1 MARNKKGN
9 AVNAEGETALIE
21 TDSSTS
27 DFFVVGIGASTGSLE
42 ALEQFFQNMPSVGNM
57 AFVIIQNSFSDYK
70 SYMSEILKKHTEMP
84 VYQIQDGM
92 QLLAGSIYM
101 NQPNSIVRISHG
113 QFELT
118 EQSAN
123 QPIKMLIDVFFDSLA
138 RDKIEKSV
146 GVILSGEGSDGTHGS
161 RIIKEVGGIV
171 IGQEEKTARYMGM
184 PRSVIATKICDYIL
198 PPAKMPEKLLKYTG
212 QLSLVKYIEVET
224 QKKEEAKES
233 MNFIY
238 NILKKQFAID
248 FSLYKQSTVLRCI
261 ERRMRINQITS
272 LYEYV
277 SYLKE
282 ELEEVDALFN
292 SLLIGVTRFFRDKE
306 AFEIIKK
313 KVIPEIVDSK
323 AEGSTVR
330 VWVAGCSTGEE
341 AYTLAILF
349 KEYIDYGG
357 KDINVKIFATDIDR
371 NAIEYASKGVYP
383 DSVSEDMGF
392 AYLSRY
398 FVKNSDNYQ
407 ITKSIRDMVIFS
419 THNVISNPPF
429 HKIDLVSC
437 RNLLIYFQPELQAR
451 VLSTFQFALETK
463 GFMFLG
469 ISETTGGLNSYFS
482 TVDSKW
488 KIYRSKES
496 KKRPLMDGFS
506 VISAGMRTSQA
517 KTAENYFAHKVRNNL
532 ETDDIYARLIEE
544 CLPPSVI
551 VDENGELIQVCGAAD
566 KYLKVP
572 RGRAYYDI
580 QKMVPKELSAAIG
593 TAISRVKK
601 DGKSVNYTNIQVNL
615 GEEKFYINLVV
626 KPLETKRSGSLILV
640 MFEESAGNLG
650 KADHIENFDTIS
662 KLHERIGDLEQE
674 LQYTK
679 DNLQASIEE
688 IEASSEELQSTNEEL
703 LVSNEELH
711 STNEELQSV
720 NEELMVVNNQYQY
733 KIQELADLNNDMV
746 NFLNSTSIGTIF
758 LDSHLCI
765 KRFTP
770 SITKEINLMEQDI
783 GRPIGHISHNLK
795 SQDLISLSSEV
806 LKSAVSTEKEVQSTS
821 GKFYIIRCAPYRTN
835 ENRVEGV
842 VISLVDMTAR
852 KEIEDKLRQSKD
864 RYQKLV
870 ELSPYAILILKNNLI
885 QYSNA
890 EGINLLQVGSYKQ
903 LIGKPIR
910 SFLNIDESAITKVWE
925 QYQLDE
931 NELIMPMEEQIIRK
945 DGSKLFVEVVF
956 IPAYFEDEPT
966 ELIMIRDIT
975 YRKLSEQLK
984 EENARKERLL
994 KEAAAFDEMKNEF
1007 FSNLS
1012 HELRTPLNVIMSTI
1026 QLLEFQ
1032 IQNNKINSSAFDVK
1046 KYIKIMKQN
1055 CFRQLR
1061 LVNNMLDITK
1071 MDAGFYQLNIQNHD
1085 IVNIIK
1091 SIASSVSDYIKN
1103 QSINLIFETEVP
1115 NRIIACDPDSIERI
1129 ILNLMSNAVKFT
1141 KTDGYISVR
1150 LFETDNKFCIS
1161 VKDMGIGIPKDKQEI
1176 IFDRFRQVDKSL
1188 TRNHEGSGIGL
1199 SLVKSLVEMQGG
1211 EISVRSELGCGAE
1224 FLIEL
1229 PIRVVPY
1236 DDYIYI
1242 DKYEKHSNVE
1252 KIYIEFSDI
1261 YSLS

>member
-1 MARNKKGN
+1 MGTNKKEN
-9 AVNAEGETALIE
+9 ALNTEGEMALAE
-21 TDSSTS
+21 LDSSIS
-27 DFFVVGIGASTGSLE
+27 DFFVVGIGASDGSVE
-42 ALEQFFQNMPSVGNM
+42 ALEQFFENMPSDSNM
-57 AFVIIQNSFSDYK
+57 AFVIIQNLNAEYK
-70 SYMSEILKKHTEMP
+70 SYMSEILKKHTDMP
-84 VYQIQDGM
+84 VHQIQDGM
-92 QLLAGSIYM
+92 QLLPRTIYT
-101 NQPNSIVRISHG
+101 NQSNSIVQVCQG
-113 QFELT
+113 QFELM
-118 EQSAN
+118 EQSED
-123 QPIKMLIDVFFDSLA
+123 QPVKLVIDAFLDSLA
-138 RDKIEKSV
+138 RERFEKSIA
-146 GVILSGEGSDGTHGS
+146 VILSGDGSDGTHGS

-212 QLSLVKYIEVET
+212 QLSLAKYIEIET
-224 QKKEEAKES
+224 QRKEEAKES

-272 LYEYV
+272 FYEYV
-277 SYLKE
+277 AYLKE

-292 SLLIGVTRFFRDKE
+292 SLLIGVTRFFRDRE

-323 AEGSTVR
+323 AEGDTIR
-330 VWVAGCSTGEE
+330 IWVAGCSTGEE
-341 AYTLAILF
+341 AYSLAILF
-349 KEYIDYGG
+349 REYMNDAR
-357 KDINVKIFATDIDR
+357 KNINIKIFATDIDR
-371 NAIEYASKGVYP
+371 NAIEYASKGLYP
-383 DSVSEDMGF
+383 DSISEDMNF

-398 FVKNSDNYQ
+398 FTKNSDTYQ
-407 ITKSIRDMVIFS
+407 ITKNIRDMVIFS

-429 HKIDLVSC
+429 HKIHLVSC

-451 VLSTFQFALETK
+451 VLSTFQFALETR

-469 ISETTGGLNSYFS
+469 ISETTGGLNGYFS

-488 KIYRSKES
+488 KIYRCKET

-506 VISAGMRTSQA
+506 VISTGMRSVQS
-517 KTAENYFAHKVRNNL
+517 KTVESYFSHKIRNNL

-551 VDENGELIQVCGAAD
+551 VDENGELIQVCGEAD
-566 KYLKVP
+566 KYLRVP

-601 DGKSVNYTNIQVNL
+601 DGKSVSYTNIQINL
-615 GEEKFYINLVV
+615 GEGKFYINLVV
-626 KPLETKRSGSLILV
+626 KPLDTKRSGPLILV
-640 MFEESAGNLG
+640 MFEESTGSTER
-650 KADHIENFDTIS
+650 ADHTENFDTIS

-679 DNLQASIEE
+679 DSLQASIEE

-733 KIQELADLNNDMV
+733 KIQELADLNNDMI

-758 LDSHLCI
+758 LDSNLCI

-770 SITKEINLMEQDI
+770 AIAKEINLMEQDI

-795 SQDLISLSSEV
+795 SQDLISLSEEV
-806 LKSAVSTEKEVQSTS
+806 LKTSLTTEKEVQSTG

-835 ENRVEGV
+835 ENSVEGV
-842 VISLVDMTAR
+842 VISLVDITAR
-852 KEIEDKLRQSKD
+852 KEVEDKLRQSKD
-864 RYQKLV
+864 KYQKLV
-870 ELSPYAILILKNNLI
+870 ELSPYAILILKDNII
-885 QYSNA
+885 QYSNE
-890 EGINLLQVGSYKQ
+890 EGVSLLQVESYEQ
-903 LIGKPIR
+903 LIGKPLKN
-910 SFLNIDESAITKVWE
+910 FLSINEAAISRVWA
-925 QYQLDE
+925 QSG
-931 NELIMPMEEQIIRK
+931 NEDIIPLEEQIIRK
-945 DGSKLFVEVVF
+945 DGSTLFVEVMF
-956 IPAYFEDEPT
+956 IPTYFEDEST
-966 ELIMIRDIT
+966 QLVIIRDIT
-975 YRKLSEQLK
+975 FRKLSEQLK
-984 EENARKERLL
+984 EENTRKERLL

-1026 QLLEFQ
+1026 QLFEFQ
-1032 IQNNKINSSAFDVK
+1032 LQNNNMNSGSLDVR

-1071 MDAGFYQLNIQNHD
+1071 MDAGFYQLNVQNHE
-1085 IVNIIK
+1085 IVNIIRN
-1091 SIASSVSDYIKN
+1091 IASSVSEYVKN
-1103 QSINLIFETEVP
+1103 QSINLVFTTEVA
-1115 NRIIACDPDSIERI
+1115 NRVIACDPDSIERI
-1129 ILNLMSNAVKFT
+1129 MLNLLSNAVKFT
-1141 KTDGYISVR
+1141 KAEGNICVR
-1150 LFETDNKFCIS
+1150 LYEADHRFYIS
-1161 VKDMGIGIPKDKQEI
+1161 VKDMGIGIPMDKQEI

-1199 SLVKSLVEMQGG
+1199 SLVKALVEMQGG
-1211 EISVRSELGCGAE
+1211 NISVRSELGQGAE
-1224 FLIEL
+1224 FIVEL
-1229 PIRVVPY
+1229 PIRIVPY
-1236 DDYIYI
+1236 DDYVYM

>member
-1 MARNKKGN
+1 MGRNKKGN
-9 AVNAEGETALIE
+9 ALNTEGETRLMEI
-21 TDSSTS
+21 DSGIS
-27 DFFVVGIGASTGSLE
+27 DFFVVGIGTSTESLE
-42 ALEQFFQNMPSVGNM
+42 ALEQFFQNMPPASNM
-57 AFVIIQNSFSDYK
+57 AFVIIQNSFSEYK
-70 SYMSEILKKHTEMP
+70 SYMSEFLKKHTDMP
-84 VYQIQDGM
+84 IYQILDGM
-92 QLLAGSIYM
+92 QLLPGNIYT
-101 NQPNSIVRISHG
+101 NQPNSIVRICNG
-113 QFELT
+113 RFELA

-123 QPIKMLIDVFFDSLA
+123 QPIKMLIDIFLDSLA
-138 RDKIEKSV
+138 RDKLEKSIA
-146 GVILSGEGSDGTHGS
+146 VILSGDGSDGAHGS

-171 IGQEEKTARYMGM
+171 IGQEEKTARYIGM
-184 PRSVIATKICDYIL
+184 SRSVIATRICDYIL
-198 PPAKMPEKLLKYTG
+198 PSAKMPEKLLKYTG
-212 QLSLVKYIEVET
+212 QLSLVNYIEGET
-224 QKKEEAKES
+224 QRKEEAKES

-272 LYEYV
+272 FYEYV

-282 ELEEVDALFN
+282 ELEEVDSLFN

-306 AFEIIKK
+306 AFEVIKK
-313 KVIPEIVDSK
+313 KVIPEIVDNK
-323 AEGSTVR
+323 AAGSTAR
-330 VWVAGCSTGEE
+330 IWVAGCSTGEE
-341 AYTLAILF
+341 AYALAILF
-349 KEYIDYGG
+349 REYIDNAG
-357 KDINVKIFATDIDR
+357 KDISVKIFATDIDR
-371 NAIEYASKGVYP
+371 NAIEYASKGIYP
-383 DSVSEDMGF
+383 DSISEDMNF
-392 AYLSRY
+392 DYLTRY
-398 FVKNSDNYQ
+398 FIKNSDAYQ

-469 ISETTGGLNSYFS
+469 ISETTGGLNGYFS
-482 TVDSKW
+482 TLDSKW
-488 KIYRSKES
+488 KIYRSKET

-506 VISAGMRTSQA
+506 IISAGMRTAQV
-517 KTAENYFAHKVRNNL
+517 KTAESYFSHKGRNNL

-640 MFEESAGNLG
+640 MFEESASNME
-650 KADHIENFDTIS
+650 KADHTENFDTIS

-679 DNLQASIEE
+679 DSLQASIEE

-733 KIQELADLNNDMV
+733 KIQELADLNNDMI

-758 LDSHLCI
+758 LDSNLCI

-770 SITKEINLMEQDI
+770 AITKEINLMEQDI

-795 SQDLISLSSEV
+795 QEDLISLSAEV
-806 LKSAVSTEKEVQSTS
+806 LKSAVTTEKEVQSTN
-821 GKFYIIRCAPYRTN
+821 GRFYIIRCAPYRTN

-842 VISLVDMTAR
+842 VISLVDITAR
-852 KEIEDKLRQSKD
+852 KETEDKLRESKD
-864 RYQKLV
+864 KYQKLV
-870 ELSPYAILILKNNLI
+870 ELSPYAILILKDNLI
-885 QYSNA
+885 QYTNA
-890 EGINLLQVGSYKQ
+890 EGLNLLQVRSYKQ

-910 SFLNIDESAITKVWE
+910 SFININEIEMSRIWAQYQQDESYPMV
-925 QYQLDE
+925 
-931 NELIMPMEEQIIRK
+931 PMEEQIIRQ
-945 DGSKLFVEVVF
+945 DGSKLFVEVMF
-956 IPAYFEDEPT
+956 IPAYFEDEST
-966 ELIMIRDIT
+966 ELVIIRDIT
-975 YRKLSEQLK
+975 FRKLSEQLK

-1012 HELRTPLNVIMSTI
+1012 HELRTPLSVIMSTI
-1026 QLLEFQ
+1026 QLIEFHM
-1032 IQNNKINSSAFDVK
+1032 QNNNISSSGFDAK

-1071 MDAGFYQLNIQNHD
+1071 MDAGFYQLNVQNHD
-1085 IVNIIK
+1085 IVNIIR

-1103 QSINLIFETEVP
+1103 QSINLVFETEVP
-1115 NRIIACDPDSIERI
+1115 NRVIACDPDSIERI
-1129 ILNLMSNAVKFT
+1129 ILNLLSNAVKFT
-1141 KTDGYISVR
+1141 KAEGYISVR
-1150 LFETDNKFCIS
+1150 LFEKENKFCIA
-1161 VKDMGIGIPKDKQEI
+1161 VKDMGIGIPKDKQAI

-1199 SLVKSLVEMQGG
+1199 SLVKALVEMQGG
-1211 EISVRSELGCGAE
+1211 SISVQSELGCGAE
-1224 FLIEL
+1224 FIIEL
-1229 PIRVVPY
+1229 PIRIIPY